1 MRRTGKMVLACLLAA
16 STMLTACGGS
26 GDTGSAGSAGTTT
39 QAAAIGGESKK
50 DGIIR
55 VGMSSDITSLDPHA
69 NNDVNSSNATRHI
82 YNNLVRVTNDGEV
95 LGDLAESWEFLDDMN
110 VQFKLKE
117 GVKFSDGTPLTSED
131 VKFSLERQK
140 ESAKVGHLVAMI
152 DTVEVVDDLT
162 FIIHMNQPS
171 NALLTSLAHAGGAIL
186 CKSYTE
192 KLESE
197 GKKLAD
203 APMGTGP
210 YTFVSWMAGTSV
222 ELKKNPNY
230 FDPERAAK
238 NEGLILKAITEETSR
253 TIALENG
260 EIDVL
265 LNVGTNDAQK
275 IRENSNLILDEFECA
290 QNEMFVM
297 NTTKPPFDNKLVR
310 QAVNYAVNKE
320 DALIVAING
329 EGTTIDGYLAPAAI
343 GAKDTAVKYEYN
355 PEKAKELLA
364 EAGYADGFTF
374 TVFSS
379 SDGRSRA
386 ATAIQ
391 ANLQQVGI
399 TMNIE
404 QMEPST
410 FYERTGNGEHDA
422 CMQGWAENAEPDNTY
437 RPLFMSKNA
446 GAGGNRAFYKNPE
459 VDALI
464 DDAAT
469 NRDAAKIDEDYKK
482 ITEIVSDDAIWVPL
496 YSQTGFVARNKDLQG
511 VEISTFSMHVL
522 SGAHYE

>member
-16 STMLTACGGS
+16 SAMLTACGGS
-26 GDTGSAGSAGTTT
+26 GDTGSAGTTT
-39 QAAAIGGESKK
+39 QASAIGGESKK

-82 YNNLVRVTNDGEV
+82 YNNLVRVTNEGEV

-117 GVKFSDGTPLTSED
+117 GVKFSNGTPLTSED

-140 ESAKVGHLVAMI
+140 ASAKVGHLVAMI
-152 DTVEVVDDLT
+152 EDVEVVDDLT

-192 KLESE
+192 QLESE

-222 ELKKNPNY
+222 ELKKNPDY

-265 LNVGTNDAQK
+265 LNVGTTDAQK
-275 IRENSNLILDEFECA
+275 IRDNSNLILDEFECA
-290 QNEMFVM
+290 QNE
-297 NTTKPPFDNKLVR
+297 
-310 QAVNYAVNKE
+310 YH
-320 DALIVAING
+320 
-329 EGTTIDGYLAPAAI
+329 
-343 GAKDTAVKYEYN
+343 
-355 PEKAKELLA
+355 KAS
-364 EAGYADGFTF
+364 
-374 TVFSS
+374 V
-379 SDGRSRA
+379 
-386 ATAIQ
+386 
-391 ANLQQVGI
+391 
-399 TMNIE
+399 
-404 QMEPST
+404 
-410 FYERTGNGEHDA
+410 
-422 CMQGWAENAEPDNTY
+422 
-437 RPLFMSKNA
+437 
-446 GAGGNRAFYKNPE
+446 
-459 VDALI
+459 
-464 DDAAT
+464 
-469 NRDAAKIDEDYKK
+469 
-482 ITEIVSDDAIWVPL
+482 
-496 YSQTGFVARNKDLQG
+496 
-511 VEISTFSMHVL
+511 
-522 SGAHYE
+522 